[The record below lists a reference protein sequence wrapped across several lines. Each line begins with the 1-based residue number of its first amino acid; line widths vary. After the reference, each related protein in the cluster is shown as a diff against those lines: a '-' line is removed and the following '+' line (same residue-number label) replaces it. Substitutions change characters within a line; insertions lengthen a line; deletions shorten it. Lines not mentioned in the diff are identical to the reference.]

1 VRAAVGERNSVARP
15 GGDQLKGLVLLSGG
29 IDSPVAAYMMARQG
43 VDIILVHFDN
53 RPFTS
58 DAEVDKAKKLMEQL
72 DRAAGRKL
80 GKVLVPHGTTQ
91 TEVAKNCRSNM
102 QCVLCRRTMF
112 RVAERLAR
120 RYGAGAIITGESMG
134 QVASQTLANILVEE
148 RATALPVLR
157 PLIGLDK
164 VEIERIAK
172 EIGTYEISTL
182 PGLCCT
188 IAPKKPS
195 HTVTSAPRSKRRRRS
210 TSRPWRTMRP
220 PGQSSSSEA
229 MT

>member
-1 VRAAVGERNSVARP
+1 LRA
-15 GGDQLKGLVLLSGG
+15 LVLLSGG

-43 VDIILVHFDN
+43 VELVLVHFDN

-58 DAEVDKAKKLMEQL
+58 DAEVEKARRLMEQL
-72 DRAAGRKL
+72 DRVSGRRL
-80 GKVLVPHGTTQ
+80 MKVLVPHGESQ
-91 TEVAKNCRSNM
+91 AEVAKNCRTNM

-120 RYGAGAIITGESMG
+120 RYGAQAIVTGESMG
-134 QVASQTLANILVEE
+134 QVASQTLANIHVEE
-148 RATALPVLR
+148 RATSLPVLR

-164 VEIERIAK
+164 VEIEKSAK
-172 EIGTYEISTL
+172 EIGTYDISTM

-195 HTVTSAPRSKRRRRS
+195 TYSRLESALEE
-210 TSRPWRTMRP
+210 
-220 PGQSSSSEA
+220 EA
-229 MT
+229 KVDVEVLADNEAAKAVELE